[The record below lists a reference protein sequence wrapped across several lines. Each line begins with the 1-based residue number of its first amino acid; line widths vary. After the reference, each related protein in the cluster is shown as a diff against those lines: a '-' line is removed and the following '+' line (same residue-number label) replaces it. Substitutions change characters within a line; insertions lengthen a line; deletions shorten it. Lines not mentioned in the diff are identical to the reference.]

1 MQKPEEQILGTGP
14 RGRDFYDR
22 PDGELLHLTDW
33 IDAIR
38 NSRQPTATIQD
49 GVRAAAAAHLG
60 NQAYR
65 GTGVSDWRD

>member
-1 MQKPEEQILGTGP
+1 MILGTGP

-22 PDGELLHLTDW
+22 PEGELLHLTDW

-38 NSRQPTATIQD
+38 NNRQPSSTVQG

-60 NQAYR
+60 NQAFR
-65 GTGVSDWRD
+65 GNGVAEWRD